1 MAFSASAV
9 KLPTLAGAWKVAQ
22 MAEQSRTRFVTG
34 SSPVLPLEEVVVVE
48 KKLTVEEVIVEFLFE
63 NTSTREEV
71 VANGIALINALKS
84 FLIVMAYG
92 TDNSGLFTGQ
102 FLEHILK
109 KDILPE
115 RPRVNV
121 WEALEPKRQTKPKTN
136 ALKASIGDILK
147 AKQIDR

>member
-1 MAFSASAV
+1 M
-9 KLPTLAGAWKVAQ
+9 
-22 MAEQSRTRFVTG
+22 
-34 SSPVLPLEEVVVVE
+34 VE

-71 VANGIALINALKS
+71 VKKGIALINALKS
-84 FLIVMAYG
+84 FLIVMAG
-92 TDNSGLFTGQ
+92 GADNSGLFAGQ

-115 RPRVNV
+115 RPPINA
-121 WEALEPKRQTKPKTN
+121 WEALKPKRQTKPKTN